1 MKHLLLFFLA
11 ITLSAQTS
19 LPVQQIRGVGSAS
32 GQIFVVLPSGAVS
45 QAMLDTAFTLDT
57 SGPYPVLRVALQ
69 TAVRVARV
77 KVVAGAV
84 PAQAYQLSGPG
95 ITAVNLMV
103 FRNGVLQSDGD
114 DYTFSANGGA
124 TGGLTGPVILSP
136 AIAISTATVSFTV
149 AVIQPGDIVQLVAII

>member
-1 MKHLLLFFLA
+1 MKHLLLFLLA

-19 LPVQQIRGVGSAS
+19 LPVQQFRGSSSAS

-45 QAMLDTAFTLDT
+45 QAMLDSAFTLDT
-57 SGPYPVLRVALQ
+57 TGPYPVLRVALPP
-69 TAVRVARV
+69 AVRVARV

-84 PAQAYQLSGPG
+84 PAQNYQITGTG
-95 ITAVNLMV
+95 ITAVNLLV

-114 DYTFSANGGA
+114 DYTFSSNGGA
-124 TGGLTGPVILSP
+124 TAGLTGPVILSP
-136 AIAISTATVSFTV
+136 TIAISTATVSFTG